1 MENPNR
7 TLLSWIWHIGTKILP
22 LRKINNTA
30 MESQQATKAEE
41 QPIHMTS
48 SEFQKHQQ
56 KAFELVKSG
65 QPVAVS
71 YQGEIFDIVR
81 REHNAS
87 PANEK
92 FLEKIRRA
100 ESQVAA
106 GQYTLFKTHEELQDW
121 FDAQE

>member
-1 MENPNR
+1 
-7 TLLSWIWHIGTKILP
+7 
-22 LRKINNTA
+22 
-30 MESQQATKAEE
+30 
-41 QPIHMTS
+41 MTS

-71 YQGEIFDIVR
+71 YQGEIFDIVK
-81 REHNAS
+81 REHNDS
-87 PANEK
+87 SANEK
-92 FLEKIRRA
+92 FLEKIRRS

-121 FDAQE
+121 FAAQE